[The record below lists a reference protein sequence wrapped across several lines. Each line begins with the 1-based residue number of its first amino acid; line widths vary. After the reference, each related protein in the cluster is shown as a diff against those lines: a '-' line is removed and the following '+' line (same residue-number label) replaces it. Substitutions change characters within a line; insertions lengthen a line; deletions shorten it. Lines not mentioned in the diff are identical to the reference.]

1 MSYNIWFAWWTPSSI
16 LIFDF
21 NKRKIRNMKKI
32 FTFSSIL
39 VLVNVAIIV
48 FSPLLVQLLAMI
60 LPSGSENGFGDIII
74 VLMVPAIFS
83 LIVTVPFFIIMLVA
97 NFLYNSKGDG

>member
-1 MSYNIWFAWWTPSSI
+1 M
-16 LIFDF
+16 
-21 NKRKIRNMKKI
+21 KIRNMKNI

-39 VLVNVAIIV
+39 VLVNVAVIV

-74 VLMVPAIFS
+74 VLMIPAIFA
-83 LIVTVPFFIIMLVA
+83 LIVTVPFFIIMLIA
-97 NFLYNSKGDG
+97 SFLYNSKGNG